1 MHAEFFFVAK
11 ILGRQMKV
19 QVQLT
24 TKQKMD
30 GEEDRFSVS
39 LQGVLLSRGDS
50 FMLSYF
56 QENVHH
62 SLELFPK
69 EKRVVMMRN
78 WKDRQ
83 RVEYIAGIK
92 WSVDYE
98 TELGTLPL
106 SFATRSVD
114 FLYEDFRAG
123 RAEILLS
130 YLLYQFEQL
139 VAETELSIAILPLKG

>member
-1 MHAEFFFVAK
+1 
-11 ILGRQMKV
+11 
-19 QVQLT
+19 
-24 TKQKMD
+24 
-30 GEEDRFSVS
+30 
-39 LQGVLLSRGDS
+39 
-50 FMLSYF
+50 
-56 QENVHH
+56 
-62 SLELFPK
+62 
-69 EKRVVMMRN
+69 MMRN

-83 RVEYIAGIK
+83 RVEYIAGVK

-106 SFATRSVD
+106 SFATRSVE

>member
-1 MHAEFFFVAK
+1 M
-11 ILGRQMKV
+11 RV

-24 TKQKMD
+24 TKQIMD
-30 GEEDRFSVS
+30 GEEDIFSVS
-39 LQGVLLSRGDS
+39 NKGVLISRGTS
-50 FMLSYF
+50 YMLSYF
-56 QENVHH
+56 PENVHH

-78 WKDRQ
+78 WQDRQ
-83 RVEYIAGIK
+83 RVEYISGVK

-106 SFATRSVD
+106 SFATASVE
-114 FLYEDFRAG
+114 FLYEDFNAG
-123 RAEILLS
+123 RAEIRLS

-139 VAETELSIAILPLKG
+139 LAETELSIAILPMKG

>member
-1 MHAEFFFVAK
+1 
-11 ILGRQMKV
+11 MKV
-19 QVQLT
+19 LLRLKTRQI
-24 TKQKMD
+24 MD
-30 GEEDRFSVS
+30 GEEDGFSVS
-39 LQGVLLSRGDS
+39 NKAILLSRGDS
-50 FMLSYF
+50 FLLSYF

-83 RVEYIAGIK
+83 RVEYIAGVK

-106 SFATRSVD
+106 SFATRSVE

>member
-1 MHAEFFFVAK
+1 M
-11 ILGRQMKV
+11 
-19 QVQLT
+19 VQLK
-24 TKQKMD
+24 TKQNLD
-30 GEEDRFSVS
+30 GDRDAFSVS
-39 LQGVLLSRGDS
+39 NKGVLMTRKNSYL
-50 FMLSYF
+50 LSYF

-83 RVEYIAGIK
+83 RVEYIAGVK

-106 SFATRSVD
+106 SFATRSVE

>member
-1 MHAEFFFVAK
+1 M
-11 ILGRQMKV
+11 
-19 QVQLT
+19 VQLK
-24 TKQKMD
+24 TKQNLD
-30 GEEDRFSVS
+30 GDRDAFSVS
-39 LQGVLLSRGDS
+39 NKGVLMTRKNSYL
-50 FMLSYF
+50 LSYF

-83 RVEYIAGIK
+83 RVEYIAGVK

-106 SFATRSVD
+106 SFATRSVE
-114 FLYEDFRAG
+114 FLYEDFGAG

>member
-62 SLELFPK
+62 SLEL
-69 EKRVVMMRN
+69 
-78 WKDRQ
+78 
-83 RVEYIAGIK
+83 
-92 WSVDYE
+92 
-98 TELGTLPL
+98 GTLPL
-106 SFATRSVD
+106 SFATRSVE